1 MSTETEAKMKVAD
14 LAAVRKKLEALGG
27 TRKAK
32 ELETNTF
39 FDASDSRLRL
49 ADRGLRIREA
59 TDENGKTRFLITM
72 KGPMQQGQFKTREEI
87 EFSADNADAVRKI
100 FENLGYE
107 ATLSFQKRRESWLFG
122 GCEVEL
128 DELPYLGTYV
138 EIEGKDEKS
147 ISAARS
153 ALGLMEFPLIS
164 TGYISLLWRYLEEHR
179 IVERRIGFDK

>member
-14 LAAVRKKLEALGG
+14 LAAVRKKLESLGAV
-27 TRKAK
+27 RKGK

-39 FDASDSRLRL
+39 FDSPDRRLQL
-49 ADRGLRIREA
+49 ADRGLRIRQAINES
-59 TDENGKTRFLITM
+59 GKTRFVVTM

-87 EFSADNADAVRKI
+87 EFSADNAEAVQKI
-100 FENLGYE
+100 FENLGYKPS
-107 ATLSFQKRRESWLFG
+107 LSFQKHRESWTFG

-138 EIEGKDEKS
+138 EIEGKDESS
-147 ISAARS
+147 IAAARS

-164 TGYISLLWRYLEEHR
+164 TGYISLLSRYLQEHQIADR
-179 IVERRIGFDK
+179 EIRF